1 MIQHLPILAIM
12 TYFLGAFLITLLGH
26 NSKAVRHFLV
36 LLASAVSFVMM
47 CVLIKP
53 VMIDGGIIGYWLGGR
68 APEAGYAIGI
78 GIEVDALS
86 LFFGLLVT
94 FTVLLSAVYS
104 IKYISRDDAQDKYY
118 TLFLMLA
125 GGVLGLVLSGDLFN
139 IFIMVEIMTF
149 AAVALTAYRNWAE
162 GSLESAFKYLAV
174 GSIGSSM
181 ILAGTIMVYSQVH
194 TLNLAQIS
202 ALLAGQGLTNTT
214 VFAFALLFIGFG
226 VKAFIVPFH
235 PIAADAYMT
244 APASVSMVFSGMVN
258 KAGVYGMIR
267 LVYVV
272 FQIMD
277 VKSVNYLIVLL
288 GTVTMFIGVTSALN
302 QHDFKRLLAFHSIS
316 QIGYVI
322 TAIGLAT
329 SLGIAGGLYHA
340 MNHTL
345 FKGLL
350 FLAAGA
356 VFYSA
361 GTTDLDRLGGLA
373 KRMPQTAAIFLVGA
387 AAISGIPPFN
397 GFASKWVIY
406 QACYEAAAAASG
418 FASIFY
424 AVVTIVGLLVSVMTL
439 ASFIKVS
446 QSVFFG
452 QLPDEFD
459 EVKEA
464 PLLMRIPMWIM
475 AICCLLAGLLPGP
488 LSRFALQPAAAATLN
503 IKGYIDTMM
512 GGGYAASQMGE
523 VVPVA
528 ELDFSTIGYWQPVAW
543 LVLFVIIMAAVL
555 IVALGSQGARGNK
568 RSTELEKVDGKYA
581 TFFGGEHSTY
591 SMVGGSDLF
600 WGLRYNL
607 RHYFGFLSDMHS
619 GVVNDYALWAV
630 TAAAGIILYM
640 FLFL

>member
-12 TYFLGAFLITLLGH
+12 TYFLAAFLTTLLGH
-26 NSKAVRHFLV
+26 NSRAVRHILV
-36 LLASAVSFVMM
+36 LLAAMVSFVMM

-68 APEAGYAIGI
+68 APAAGYAIGI

-104 IKYISRDDAQDKYY
+104 LKYISRDDAQDKYY

-149 AAVALTAYRNWAE
+149 AAVALTAFRNWAE
-162 GSLESAFKYLAV
+162 GSLEAAFKYLAV
-174 GSIGSSM
+174 GAIGSSL
-181 ILAGTIMVYSQVH
+181 ILTGTIMVYAQVH

-202 ALLAGQGLTNTT
+202 AMLAGQGLTHTT

-226 VKAFIVPFH
+226 VKSFIVPFH

-267 LVYVV
+267 LVYLV
-272 FQIMD
+272 FQAMD
-277 VKSVNYLIVLL
+277 VKAVNYLIVAL
-288 GTVTMFIGVTSALN
+288 GTVTMFIGVTMALN

-316 QIGYVI
+316 QIGYVM

-329 SLGIAGGLYHA
+329 SLGLAGGLYHA

-350 FLAAGA
+350 FLCAGA
-356 VFYSA
+356 VAYCA

-387 AAISGIPPFN
+387 LSISGLPPFN
-397 GFASKWVIY
+397 GFASKWIIY
-406 QACYEAAAAASG
+406 QACYEAAAASKG
-418 FASIFY
+418 FGSIFY
-424 AVVTIVGLLVSVMTL
+424 ALVTIMGLLVSVMTL

-452 QLPDEFD
+452 QLPQEFD
-459 EVKEA
+459 GVQEA
-464 PLLMRIPMWIM
+464 PLLMRVPMWIM
-475 AICCLLAGLLPGP
+475 AGCCLLAGLLPGP
-488 LSRFALQPAAAATLN
+488 LGRYALQPAAAATLD
-503 IKGYIDTMM
+503 IQGYIDTML
-512 GGGYAASQMGE
+512 GSGYAASQMGL
-523 VVPVA
+523 VRPVA
-528 ELDFSTIGYWQPVAW
+528 ALDFSTIGYWQPMAW

-555 IVALGSQGARGNK
+555 IAALGSEGARG
-568 RSTELEKVDGKYA
+568 RRRVAELEQVDGKYA
-581 TFFGGEHSTY
+581 TFFGGERSTY

-600 WGLRYNL
+600 WGLRHNL
-607 RHYFGFLSDMHS
+607 RHYFSFLYNMHS